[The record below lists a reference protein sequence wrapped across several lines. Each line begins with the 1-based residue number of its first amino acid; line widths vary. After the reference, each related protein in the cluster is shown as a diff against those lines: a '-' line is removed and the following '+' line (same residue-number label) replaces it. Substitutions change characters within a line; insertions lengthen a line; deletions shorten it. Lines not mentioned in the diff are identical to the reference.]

1 MKRIATIIA
10 LFALFCTLST
20 GAYAGPDGDDV
31 KKAKTEAKAALVASE
46 AAAIDD
52 ATWKAFSTNLVHA
65 L

>member
-20 GAYAGPDGDDV
+20 GAYAGSASDDV
-31 KKAKTEAKAALVASE
+31 KKAKTETEAKAALVASE

-52 ATWKAFSTNLVHA
+52 ATWKTFSTNL
-65 L
+65 